1 MSIGNEEV
9 CSEIGEYFIMDQRD
23 LSTSLHETEAEDL
36 VSQRGAHETMCYMIM
51 NNWCNSISG
60 ELRRNVSILHDMID
74 IRDGV
79 KECDSL
85 CIDDVLFIIDDI
97 CIN

>member
-1 MSIGNEEV
+1 MAQMFCNNYV
-9 CSEIGEYFIMDQRD
+9 EIFGIYDAD
-23 LSTSLHETEAEDL
+23 LNACHI
-36 VSQRGAHETMCYMIM
+36 MIM

-60 ELRRNVSILHDMID
+60 ELRRNVSLVRDMID

-79 KECDSL
+79 KECDSI
-85 CIDDVLFIIDDI
+85 CMDDVHFIIDDI